1 MTDCYVNFLG
11 GHNMNDISCSLKGS
25 DSHMMNVHVTYQK
38 DVFNVTSFPDS
49 LFMKNI
55 SKLL

>member
-49 LFMKNI
+49 LYQ
-55 SKLL
+55 